1 MKLYYGCTRYT
12 QECQYLGYILGD
24 DYVAPCRSWVQEE
37 APLII
42 SMAAAELDP
51 DTVCSAA
58 LGCQ

>member
-1 MKLYYGCTRYT
+1 MMLTLST